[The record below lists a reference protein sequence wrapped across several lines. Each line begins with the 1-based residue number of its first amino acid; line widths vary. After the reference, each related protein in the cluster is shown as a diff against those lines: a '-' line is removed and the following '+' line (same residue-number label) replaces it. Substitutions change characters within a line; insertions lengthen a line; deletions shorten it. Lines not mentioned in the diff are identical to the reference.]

1 MNQTKPTYK
10 QQGNVG
16 LFDSDETME
25 RLNKMGNPLA
35 KLQEAVDFEM
45 FRDALEKGLYKEKFT
60 KVGAKPYDYVLMF
73 KIVVLQR
80 IYHLSDAQTEYQ
92 IRDRLSFR
100 DFLGLASGDKVPD
113 EKTIW
118 AFKEELTKKGL
129 FEQLFNKFYAFLD
142 ENNLIMHEGTMI
154 DGSFVEVPRQ
164 RNTRE
169 ENQQIKEGKGGEL
182 WNPEEGDTEEEKKR
196 KANKKRQ
203 KDTDARWVKK
213 GGEKHYGYKNHAK
226 VDKGSKFIKKGVTTT
241 ASDHDSKP
249 VKELVDENDRGEDL
263 LADSAYI
270 GKGVKRVMRKFG
282 MKDKVIKRNSRGKKI
297 SKWQET
303 INRKNSKLRVRV
315 EHVFGYME
323 ECLHGMSSRVV
334 GFARNAAYNTL
345 TNLVYNLCRY
355 EQVMRLGM
363 N

>member
-1 MNQTKPTYK
+1 MKETKPTYK

-25 RLNKMGNPLA
+25 KLNKLGNPLG
-35 KLQEAVDFEM
+35 K
-45 FRDALEKGLYKEKFT
+45 
-60 KVGAKPYDYVLMF
+60 
-73 KIVVLQR
+73 
-80 IYHLSDAQTEYQ
+80 
-92 IRDRLSFR
+92 LSFR

-129 FEQLFNKFYAFLD
+129 FGQLFNEFYAFLE
-142 ENNLIMHEGTMI
+142 ENNLILHEGTMI
-154 DGSFVEVPRQ
+154 DGSFVEAPRQ
-164 RNTRE
+164 HNTRE
-169 ENQQIKEGKGGEL
+169 ENKIIKEDRGGEL
-182 WNPEEGDTEEEKKR
+182 WNPEEGDTEEEK
-196 KANKKRQ
+196 N
-203 KDTDARWVKK
+203 T
-213 GGEKHYGYKNHAK
+213 
-226 VDKGSKFIKKGVTTT
+226 
-241 ASDHDSKP
+241 
-249 VKELVDENDRGEDL
+249 
-263 LADSAYI
+263 YI
-270 GKGVKRVMRKFG
+270 GKGAKRVMRKFE
-282 MKDKVIKRNSRGKKI
+282 MKDKVIKRNTRDKKI

>member
-25 RLNKMGNPLA
+25 KLNKLGNPLD
-35 KLQEAVDFEM
+35 KLSKAVDFEM
-45 FRDALEKGLYKEKFT
+45 FRDTLERGLYKEKFT

-80 IYHLSDAQTEYQ
+80 IYHLSDPQAEYQ

-129 FEQLFNKFYAFLD
+129 LGQLFNEFYAFLE
-142 ENNLIMHEGTMI
+142 ENNLILHEGTMI
-154 DGSFVEVPRQ
+154 DGSFVEAPRQ
-164 RNTRE
+164 HNTRE
-169 ENQQIKEGKGGEL
+169 ENKIIKEDRGGEL
-182 WNPEEGDTEEEKKR
+182 WNPEEGDTEEEKRR

-213 GGEKHYGYKNHAK
+213 GGEKHYGYKNHTK
-226 VDKGSKFIKKGVTTT
+226 VDKGSKFIKKGVTTD
-241 ASDHDSKP
+241 ASVHDSKP

-263 LADSAYI
+263 FADSAYI

-282 MKDKVIKRNSRGKKI
+282 MKDKVIKRNTRGKKI

-315 EHVFGYME
+315 EHVFGYKE

-345 TNLVYNLCRY
+345 TNLVYNLCRH